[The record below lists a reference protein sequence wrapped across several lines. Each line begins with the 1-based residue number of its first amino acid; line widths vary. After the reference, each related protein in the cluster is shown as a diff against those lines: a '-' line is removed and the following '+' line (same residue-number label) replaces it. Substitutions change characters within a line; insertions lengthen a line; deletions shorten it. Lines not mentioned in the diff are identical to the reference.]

1 MPVRVKRAY
10 EPPAEGDG
18 YRVLV
23 DRVWPRAITK
33 DDLLIDA
40 WRKDLAPS
48 TDLRKW
54 LGHDPECCDE
64 FRKRYAKELEQRTDA
79 LGKLVERARA
89 GPVTLVSGARDSERN
104 NAVLL
109 KERLE
114 RWLQR

>member
-10 EPPAEGDG
+10 KPPAEGDG

-23 DRVWPRAITK
+23 DHVWPRAITK

-54 LGHDPECCDE
+54 FGPERCDE

-89 GPVTLVSGARDSERN
+89 GPVTLVYGARDSERN